1 MCKQSYDENSEGQMN
16 VNVKLCG
23 PFHNSQPFFRVQSLR
38 TLNNGVDL
46 WNGLYQNESSQ
57 IFRFFDVYFYG
68 YHDLKVANYGKLV
81 LEKKSEINI
90 YKFSLGCLFV
100 KVIEYVIFRES
111 LRYSKRF
118 HNFTLTCLCQ
128 KTIISFSIFY

>member
-57 IFRFFDVYFYG
+57 IFRFFWR
-68 YHDLKVANYGKLV
+68 LLLWLSWPVANYGKLV